1 MECFTIERYGEKLEP
16 IFKQKLKFETLDLAI
31 EYAKKVNSLD
41 HIIHKVVAYKCTKCY
56 KYHIGRNG
64 KELTDKDRNKFKK
77 SKQ

>member
-1 MECFTIERYGEKLEP
+1 M
-16 IFKQKLKFETLDLAI
+16 KFETL